1 MVGISEGAVKERG
14 RKLIWIMTENFPN
27 LGKDKDIQR
36 QKVQSPSKMNPKR
49 STPRHTVS
57 KMANAKNGEF

>member
-1 MVGISEGAVKERG
+1 
-14 RKLIWIMTENFPN
+14 MTENFPN

-36 QKVQSPSKMNPKR
+36 QKVQSPSKMNHKR